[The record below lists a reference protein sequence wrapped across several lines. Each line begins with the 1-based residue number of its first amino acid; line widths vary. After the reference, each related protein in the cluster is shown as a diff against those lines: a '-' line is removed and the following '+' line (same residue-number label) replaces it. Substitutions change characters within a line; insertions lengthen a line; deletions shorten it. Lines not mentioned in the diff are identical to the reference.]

1 VTTTG
6 LRWTLTAAELG
17 PATTRGVSN
26 EIVESPATV
35 RVRDGVLL
43 AIQPLGGP

>member
-1 VTTTG
+1 V
-6 LRWTLTAAELG
+6 LT

-35 RVRDGVLL
+35 RVREGVLL
-43 AIQPLGGP
+43 AIQPIGAS